1 MKKLY
6 VVVMMLVVALITNAQ
21 STIKET
27 NETQIAVGIVEVNL
41 DAEYPL
47 NSLEKN
53 LDKDLLIEMSNYKE
67 LKSLSYI
74 VVGKMKMLK
83 TVFRF
88 KNMDSFFAWHE
99 SSSTKELF
107 EMLNKKFKSVNMAVN
122 YTKF

>member
-1 MKKLY
+1 MKKIL
-6 VVVMMLVVALITNAQ
+6 VIVILLVVALTTYAQ
-21 STIKET
+21 STVKET
-27 NETQIAVGIVEVNL
+27 SEPQMTAGMVEVNL

-53 LDKDLLIEMSNYKE
+53 LDKDLLIEISNTKE
-67 LKSLSYI
+67 LKSLSFI
-74 VVGKMKMLK
+74 EVGKMKMLK

-122 YTKF
+122 YTKY

>member
-1 MKKLY
+1 MSVL
-6 VVVMMLVVALITNAQ
+6 ALTTYAQ
-21 STIKET
+21 SAVKET
-27 NETQIAVGIVEVNL
+27 SETQMNVGIVEVNL

-53 LDKDLLIEMSNYKE
+53 LDKDLLIEMSNTKE

-74 VVGKMKMLK
+74 EVGKMKMLK

-88 KNMDSFFAWHE
+88 KNMDSFFSWHE

-107 EMLNKKFKSVNMAVN
+107 EKLNKKFKSVNMAVN
-122 YTKF
+122 YTKY